1 MCWLPTCKTSLIK
14 KCRLNC
20 TRWRRENKNIDDRNM
35 RCVFSGVK
43 FASLARVFI
52 LVQLLG
58 TLQTNS
64 PPSPLCLIKSS
75 VLNVFVE
82 GKGIFRAEN
91 TFADNSWPRY
101 FPKDGCTHSSAHCV
115 CVCWLRSEQIYFQ
128 VFFFFPSSLFSASC
142 SVFFFL
148 FFFTSCFELTNRNPG
163 RIGN

>member
-35 RCVFSGVK
+35 RYVFSGVK

-64 PPSPLCLIKSS
+64 PPPCLIKSS
-75 VLNVFVE
+75 VLNVFAE

-115 CVCWLRSEQIYFQ
+115 CVCWLRSGQIYFQ
-128 VFFFFPSSLFSASC
+128 VFFSFPLLFFQCLAAILH
-142 SVFFFL
+142 FFF
-148 FFFTSCFELTNRNPG
+148 FASCFELTNRNPG
-163 RIGN
+163 HIGN